1 MWLYR
6 KKNSLLKLKIHNL
19 INVVLQKKNESNKS
33 KLINNK
39 MFLVQGSGQKRH

>member
-33 KLINNK
+33 KSPN
-39 MFLVQGSGQKRH
+39 QQ